1 MEYTKSLDRLI
12 SSLKSLPGIGPR
24 MAERL
29 AFHILKIS
37 EQNVN
42 TLTDAIIDVKRK
54 LQYYG

>member
-54 LQYYG
+54 LQY